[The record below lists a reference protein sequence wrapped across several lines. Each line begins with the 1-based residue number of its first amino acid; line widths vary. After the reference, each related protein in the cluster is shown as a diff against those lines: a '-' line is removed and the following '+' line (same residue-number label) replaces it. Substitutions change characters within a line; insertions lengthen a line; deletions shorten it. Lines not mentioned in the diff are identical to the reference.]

1 MVPGM
6 DFVQEKPEGVM
17 FKVLV
22 QPKSSK
28 NEVVGLHDGALK
40 VKLTAPPVDGAANKL
55 CLKFLAKQLGTAKSN
70 IDIVSGETGRH
81 KQLLWRFSDG
91 DGSKAEATRMKRVL
105 ANLVAE

>member
-1 MVPGM
+1 
-6 DFVQEKPEGVM
+6 M

-28 NEVVGLHDGALK
+28 NEIVGLHDGTLK

-55 CLKFLAKQLGTAKSN
+55 CIKFLAKQLGTAKSN

-105 ANLVAE
+105 ADLVAE

>member
-28 NEVVGLHDGALK
+28 NEIVGLHDGALK

-70 IDIVSGETGRH
+70 IDIISGETGRH
-81 KQLLWRFSDG
+81 KQLLWRFADG
-91 DGSKAEATRMKRVL
+91 DDSKAEATRMKRVL
-105 ANLVAE
+105 ADLVAE

>member
-1 MVPGM
+1 M
-6 DFVQEKPEGVM
+6 DFIQEKPEGVI

-22 QPKSSK
+22 QPRSSK
-28 NEVVGLHDGALK
+28 NEVVGFYDGALK

-81 KQLLWRFSDG
+81 KQLLWRFSIG
-91 DGSKAEATRMKRVL
+91 DDAKTESTRMKRAL
-105 ANLVAE
+105 AKLSDS

>member
-1 MVPGM
+1 M

-28 NEVVGLHDGALK
+28 NEIVGLHDGTLK

-55 CLKFLAKQLGTAKSN
+55 CIKFLAKQLGTAKSN

-105 ANLVAE
+105 ADLVAE